1 MPSTSDGTLSDGMP
15 TLPLVG
21 DIAAWLLANPA
32 VIEGWV
38 AVDAD
43 WVKVTSSSPAGKQE
57 LKLDGGTWFLVRTD
71 AVGDFAGLAALIRRS
86 EQERLE
92 HEGAK

>member
-1 MPSTSDGTLSDGMP
+1 MP

-21 DIAAWLLANPA
+21 DIAAWLLADPR

-43 WVKVTSSSPAGKQE
+43 WVKMVVSSPAGKQD
-57 LKLDGGTWFLVRTD
+57 LKLDGGSWFFVRAD
-71 AVGDFAGLAALIRRS
+71 VVVEFSGVAALIRRS
-86 EQERLE
+86 EHERLE